1 MQKRT
6 AMMADVAA
14 VLERIP
20 GDWIVDVTEEM
31 VRIPSVTMNETEV
44 CGYYERQLSDLGLEV
59 DVREVTTGRPNLYAC
74 LKGQGDGPTLML
86 NGHLDTIPNQTNQ
99 PCYREGDLLYG
110 RGTTDMK
117 GGMAAVLG
125 AARALLE
132 SGTTLAG
139 DLWLTAVVG
148 HEEPE
153 AEKDGPKALIADINS
168 GRIAADRIIIVE
180 GDDELWVMSM
190 GSMVFT
196 ITLTPD
202 NGGRHTQYVDFR
214 DNPIRYAGDLVAAIA
229 TKQDDLDVNEVH
241 PLAGPE
247 RIDLGILH
255 TGDYFNRTPVSCR
268 FTGTRRWSPGKTAE
282 MILDDLRQ
290 LVAPIA
296 EAGGMHAEV
305 TMEHEREPFE
315 TPLDDPLTEAVSA
328 AHRELFDEEP
338 RVIGRRIVGDANLYV
353 HGSGVPTIYYG
364 PSNDTAHADIE
375 TVSMT
380 RLVDSARVYA
390 LAAMNFCGVA

>member
-1 MQKRT
+1 
-6 AMMADVAA
+6 MMADRQA
-14 VLERIP
+14 VLDKIDGE
-20 GDWIVDVTEEM
+20 WIADLTEEM

-44 CGYYERQLSDLGLEV
+44 CAYYERQLGELGLEV
-59 DVREVTTGRPNLYAC
+59 DVREVTPGRPNLYSC
-74 LKGQGDGPTLML
+74 VRGQGEGPTLML

-99 PCYREGDLLYG
+99 SCYRDGDLLFG

-125 AARALLE
+125 AVRALQE
-132 SGTTLAG
+132 SGTELAG

-153 AEKDGPKALIADINS
+153 AGKDGPKALIQDIND

-196 ITLTPD
+196 VTLTPS

-214 DNPIRYAGDLVAAIA
+214 DNPIRFAGDLVAAIA
-229 TKQDDLDVNEVH
+229 ARQDELDSADVH
-241 PLAGPE
+241 PLAGAE

-255 TGDYFNRTPVSCR
+255 AGDYFNRTPVSCR
-268 FTGTRRWSPGKTAE
+268 FTGTRRWSPGKSAAE
-282 MILDDLRQ
+282 VLEELGQ

-296 EAGGMHAEV
+296 LAGGMTAEV
-305 TMEHEREPFE
+305 TMDHEREPFE
-315 TPLDDPLTEAVSA
+315 TELDDPLVEAVGA
-328 AHRELFDEEP
+328 AHRELFDEDP

-364 PSNDTAHADIE
+364 PSNETAHADIE
-375 TVSMT
+375 NVSIT
-380 RLVDSARVYA
+380 RVVDSARIYA
-390 LAAMNFCGVA
+390 LSAMNFCGVQ